1 MIIAI
6 GSADKNLFN
15 DRFQNKKLIQFIK
28 AVNYTIKCNRRD
40 KKVVHQSL
48 MTTEHFSHS
57 PEDIKYAGRLDKPKW
72 TVCKI

>member
-28 AVNYTIKCNRRD
+28 V
-40 KKVVHQSL
+40 
-48 MTTEHFSHS
+48 
-57 PEDIKYAGRLDKPKW
+57 KPLSSESGLALLIRVYKRE
-72 TVCKI
+72 

>member
-28 AVNYTIKCNRRD
+28 AVNYTIKCNRSGR
-40 KKVVHQSL
+40 KKGVHTNL
-48 MTTEHFSHS
+48 
-57 PEDIKYAGRLDKPKW
+57 W
-72 TVCKI
+72 

>member
-28 AVNYTIKCNRRD
+28 AVNYTIKYNRSGR
-40 KKVVHQSL
+40 KKVVHTNL
-48 MTTEHFSHS
+48 
-57 PEDIKYAGRLDKPKW
+57 W
-72 TVCKI
+72 